1 MIHPDTE
8 LKLVSPEV
16 GLGVFATKLLPK
28 GTVTWVQDK
37 LDRVYTPM
45 KADNLGEEYQ
55 NIIEKYAFR
64 NNKGEFV
71 LCWDNSRYVN
81 HSFNSNCIT
90 TPYNFEIAVRDI
102 FPGEELTDDYG
113 YLNVSEPFYCLAE
126 EGDRQIVYPDDL
138 LKFSPQW
145 DNLIKAAMKDYAKF
159 PQALS
164 PFLNESLKKKLHNI
178 SIGKK
183 TMESILT
190 CYFERKNS
198 KSYL

>member
-1 MIHPDTE
+1 
-8 LKLVSPEV
+8 
-16 GLGVFATKLLPK
+16 
-28 GTVTWVQDK
+28 
-37 LDRVYTPM
+37 
-45 KADNLGEEYQ
+45 
-55 NIIEKYAFR
+55 
-64 NNKGEFV
+64 
-71 LCWDNSRYVN
+71 
-81 HSFNSNCIT
+81 
-90 TPYNFEIAVRDI
+90 
-102 FPGEELTDDYG
+102 
-113 YLNVSEPFYCLAE
+113 
-126 EGDRQIVYPDDL
+126 